1 MLGINAVYSPYI
13 TKIGFQNQNNNTQK
27 FSLSEESL
35 EELKRQQLV
44 LKSEKPD
51 AEIDMPKIAG
61 ELVNYINGE
70 NPEEAITI
78 GNRIVPLTDDSKLY
92 EQLMEKEKGKG
103 KNPYIEIQALVSVY
117 SFVSGD
123 AENSVNNNFH
133 RNNYNR
139 DTKERIKR
147 IETLND
153 VQVSLVQTMNDDI
166 YANRKKR
173 VKKKH

>member
-1 MLGINAVYSPYI
+1 MIGINTVYSPYI
-13 TKIGFQNQNNNTQK
+13 TKIGFQSKKNDMQK
-27 FSLSEESL
+27 FSLKNENL

-44 LKSEKPD
+44 LKGEKPD
-51 AEIDMPKIAG
+51 TGIDMPKIAG

-78 GNRIVPLTDDSKLY
+78 GNCKVPLTNDLKLY

-103 KNPYIEIQALVSVY
+103 KNPYIQIQALVSVY

-123 AENSVNNNFH
+123 AENFINNNLH
-133 RNNYNR
+133 MNNYNR

-153 VQVSLVQTMNDDI
+153 VQLSLVQAMNDDI
-166 YANRKKR
+166 YANRTKR